1 MLKKLFGFDPAQN
14 KLKTEIVAGITTF
27 LTMAY
32 ILAVNPNI
40 FSSLASQGMD
50 THAVFTATVLAA
62 VVGTLIMA
70 IYAKK
75 PFGLAPGMGLNLTR
89 NNSLIVQQQAIFLN
103 YIAGEGRRK
112 FVIPTVETDADGRQ
126 KVVDKISFKYIDQ
139 K

>member
-75 PFGLAPGMGLNLTR
+75 PFGLAPGM
-89 NNSLIVQQQAIFLN
+89 
-103 YIAGEGRRK
+103 
-112 FVIPTVETDADGRQ
+112 D
-126 KVVDKISFKYIDQ
+126 
-139 K
+139 